1 MLINIS
7 YSDKRIEKK
16 INSMVGSPFSLTDR
30 IKKKGVGSPRFKINK
45 SSEKINNLL
54 VLDQNINYCNIELRP
69 KGIIIRFRSLLET
82 YGLIIP
88 FYKLNIHKEKSNQ
101 YSVFYESSFIKLDV
115 SNDNEH
121 SFFKKIINEKLS
133 STPKNPF

>member
-7 YSDKRIEKK
+7 YSDKLIEKK

-45 SSEKINNLL
+45 SSKKINNLL

-115 SNDNEH
+115 SNDIEH
-121 SFFKKIINEKLS
+121 SFFKKLITEKVS

>member
-1 MLINIS
+1 MMINIS
-7 YSDKRIEKK
+7 YRDEVIEKK
-16 INSMVGSPFSLTDR
+16 INSIVGSPYSLTDR
-30 IKKKGVGSPRFKINK
+30 IKKNGVGSPRFKINK

-54 VLDQNINYCNIELRP
+54 VLDKNINYCNIELRP

-88 FYKLNIHKEKSNQ
+88 FHKLNIHKEKSNQ
-101 YSVFYESSFIKLDV
+101 YSVFFDSSFVKLHVNKDG
-115 SNDNEH
+115 EY
-121 SFFKKIINEKLS
+121 SFFRKLIAEKAS

>member
-7 YSDKRIEKK
+7 YSDKLIEKK
-16 INSMVGSPFSLTDR
+16 INSIVGSPYSLTDR
-30 IKKKGVGSPRFKINK
+30 MKKKGVGSPRFKINK

-101 YSVFYESSFIKLDV
+101 YSIFYESSFIKLDV
-115 SNDNEH
+115 SNDIEH
-121 SFFKKIINEKLS
+121 SFFKKLITEKALS
-133 STPKNPF
+133 NPKNPF

>member
-115 SNDNEH
+115 SNDIEH
-121 SFFKKIINEKLS
+121 SFFKKLIAEKVS